1 MQERGLINCVNYN
14 VSMKKLFEG
23 ELFFPDCHLFCAYD
37 FILILQ
43 KPFISLKAIT
53 EIILNSHQRND
64 LPNLTANITQSV
76 AFPFFLSQKYR

>member
-53 EIILNSHQRND
+53 EIILYSHQRND
-64 LPNLTANITQSV
+64 LPNLIANIARSV
-76 AFPFFLSQKYR
+76 AFSFFFVFVKE

>member
-1 MQERGLINCVNYN
+1 MQERSLINCVNYN
-14 VSMKKLFEG
+14 VSMKKLFES